1 MVTATLPAA
10 ANKGDRLDVSVS
22 SVGDARSLMGGTLIM
37 TPLLGPDQRTYALAQ
52 GQLVV
57 GGYRFD
63 AGLNSQQ
70 RNFPASGVLTSG
82 ASVETPVHADLV
94 GSDNELVCVLKDADF
109 TTAERVADAINAD
122 VGSSL
127 AQVRGADSVRIST
140 ASPGGDIYRLISR
153 IENVAIIPDARARV
167 VVNERSGTV
176 VAGGAVSISSVVISQ
191 GDVRVSV
198 STDNQASQ
206 PSTYGGNAAGA
217 RSLLVTNTKLAVTSE
232 NDAVV
237 SFPNTTVA
245 DLVEGLNRAHVDTRG
260 LISIL
265 QAMKAA
271 GALHADIVV
280 Q

>member
-1 MVTATLPAA
+1 ME
-10 ANKGDRLDVSVS
+10 
-22 SVGDARSLMGGTLIM
+22 
-37 TPLLGPDQRTYALAQ
+37 Y
-52 GQLVV
+52 
-57 GGYRFD
+57 
-63 AGLNSQQ
+63 
-70 RNFPASGVLTSG
+70 
-82 ASVETPVHADLV
+82 
-94 GSDNELVCVLKDADF
+94 C
-109 TTAERVADAINAD
+109 
-122 VGSSL
+122 
-127 AQVRGADSVRIST
+127 ADSVRIST

>member
-1 MVTATLPAA
+1 MSISFAGKVAVVTGA
-10 ANKGDRLDVSVS
+10 
-22 SVGDARSLMGGTLIM
+22 GGG
-37 TPLLGPDQRTYALAQ
+37 LGRAYAL
-52 GQLVV
+52 
-57 GGYRFD
+57 
-63 AGLNSQQ
+63 
-70 RNFPASGVLTSG
+70 
-82 ASVETPVHADLV
+82 
-94 GSDNELVCVLKDADF
+94 ELA
-109 TTAERVADAINAD
+109 R
-122 VGSSL
+122 
-127 AQVRGADSVRIST
+127 RG
-140 ASPGGDIYRLISR
+140 
-153 IENVAIIPDARARV
+153 ARV